1 MQFAMPI
8 ASLFA
13 KPVVTVGS
21 QSPLRTA
28 ASLMR
33 EHNVGALVV
42 TSGERPV
49 GIITDR
55 DIALALC
62 ERGFSV
68 TEPVQQ
74 VMSCPVETLRTQDGL
89 YEAARRMM
97 DLGVRR
103 LPVVRDNGGLAGLVS
118 LDDVLLMLSRT
129 LGQMAE
135 GIQPAPPVE
144 GPSPTAPAR
153 QVAAGPKRRR

>member
-13 KPVVTVGS
+13 KPVVTVGP
-21 QSPLRTA
+21 QTPLRTA

-42 TSGERPV
+42 VSADRPV

-62 ERGFSV
+62 ERGFAVS
-68 TEPVQQ
+68 EPVQQ
-74 VMSCPVETLRTQDGL
+74 VMTCPVETLRTQDGL
-89 YEAARRMM
+89 YEAARRMIE
-97 DLGVRR
+97 LGVRR

-129 LGQMAE
+129 LNQMAE
-135 GIQPAPPVE
+135 GIHPAPAVEIPSSAPVDR
-144 GPSPTAPAR
+144 PAG
-153 QVAAGPKRRR
+153 AGPQRRR